1 MYKNRKSKMLADGG
15 IMQEG
20 GTVDEVSGNDVPLGS
35 LKEEVRDDVD
45 AKLSPGEYVFPAD
58 VTRYYGIAKL
68 EAMRKEAQDG
78 LMKME
83 QGGRMG
89 NAEQVSEEAV
99 DSYDNDEE
107 FSKSVDAAMSEHD
120 SETGYNKGGVVRHYE
135 KGGGVPYDPATN
147 AAIYKRAPIK
157 GFEMIPMEDDKGN
170 RIFIPFINGQ
180 PQLAVPAGY
189 SIRAAAT
196 DTTPTKGT
204 TPTGP
209 AAQQGDA
216 GGGQDSAGDRDLG
229 YSPTSEL
236 TSPGP
241 VSFQGKVQQGL
252 EDYGGLFFG
261 LLPGASIA
269 NLASKA
275 MLDSATI
282 SETAKQQ
289 SIISDN
295 VSRFGP
301 SYAGGGYGVE
311 VDDGGFGVTS
321 MTGAGIAANP
331 MGIDPATAQGQR
343 ALIDSVISLS
353 IDNNISPKAALDS
366 ILSDNDESTRD
377 DTRSPIGNMGGSA
390 PLGSG
395 MRAADK
401 ASEGDVI
408 VGAPI
413 TRSNISA
420 RPIDAEAIFTPFTGI
435 NQDLS
440 ANISDVNTGTGG
452 KGSTNTGTSGG
463 TPGTAESID
472 VGGALAGG
480 GMEGVDFGGYS
491 AEGYQ

>member
-1 MYKNRKSKMLADGG
+1 
-15 IMQEG
+15 
-20 GTVDEVSGNDVPLGS
+20 
-35 LKEEVRDDVD
+35 
-45 AKLSPGEYVFPAD
+45 
-58 VTRYYGIAKL
+58 
-68 EAMRKEAQDG
+68 
-78 LMKME
+78 
-83 QGGRMG
+83 
-89 NAEQVSEEAV
+89 
-99 DSYDNDEE
+99 
-107 FSKSVDAAMSEHD
+107 
-120 SETGYNKGGVVRHYE
+120 
-135 KGGGVPYDPATN
+135 
-147 AAIYKRAPIK
+147 
-157 GFEMIPMEDDKGN
+157 
-170 RIFIPFINGQ
+170 
-180 PQLAVPAGY
+180 
-189 SIRAAAT
+189 
-196 DTTPTKGT
+196 
-204 TPTGP
+204 
-209 AAQQGDA
+209 
-216 GGGQDSAGDRDLG
+216 
-229 YSPTSEL
+229 
-236 TSPGP
+236 

-252 EDYGGLFFG
+252 ENYGGLFFG
-261 LLPGASIA
+261 LLPGANIA

-301 SYAGGGYGVE
+301 SYAGAGYGVE

-343 ALIDSVISLS
+343 ALIGSVISLS
-353 IDNNISPKAALDS
+353 IDNNISPKAALAS

-377 DTRSPIGNMGGSA
+377 DTRSPIGNMGGIA

-420 RPIDAEAIFTPFTGI
+420 RPIDAEAFFTPFTGI
-435 NQDLS
+435 DQDLS
-440 ANISDVNTGTGG
+440 ANISNVNTGTGV

-480 GMEGVDFGGYS
+480 GKEGVDFGGYS